1 MQPLTFFFEILQS
14 IYKVT
19 KISKHLLT
27 IIKIHLILAK
37 VGAFSAFDS
46 TNKGCVTGCD
56 DNSVGVSGCSG
67 NMIVEETFKRG
78 DIE

>member
-1 MQPLTFFFEILQS
+1 MA
-14 IYKVT
+14 
-19 KISKHLLT
+19 

-37 VGAFSAFDS
+37 VGEFSALDS
-46 TNKGCVTGCD
+46 INGGCVTGCP

-67 NMIVEETFKRG
+67 KMIVVPEFQRG

>member
-1 MQPLTFFFEILQS
+1 M
-14 IYKVT
+14 
-19 KISKHLLT
+19 T